1 MCALVGF
8 LLVLILFF
16 SRATIKDGNINGF
29 ILYVNILS
37 INSYNIFAS
46 DSIISTQFSYVLNS
60 LANLD
65 LGFELC
71 FYNGMTEYGKAW
83 LQLAFPVYL
92 FGLAVL
98 IIQASKY
105 INRIQ
110 KITRNKAIPVLATL
124 FLLSYSKILLVT
136 CKVLFFYTQVLSLP
150 NKTKETFWSVD
161 TSVALFGAKF
171 IILFITCL
179 VILVLIIL
187 PLNLTL
193 LFPKLSYRIK
203 WVDYFKPLLDV
214 YHGMFKDK
222 HRYWFGLEL
231 VLRVLT
237 FIITGLDTRLS
248 LLLNMLILALFV
260 ACLSLIQTFKSHRN
274 TLIEW
279 SFLLNLILL
288 LALAFYYEEYQTGIY
303 FAFQNAL
310 LVIAFLEFGG
320 IILSPYISKQM
331 MRLCRNL
338 SILKKCRKSIS
349 HENEMIYKNLNIPD
363 VAFNYT
369 EFQDEILGVD

>member
-1 MCALVGF
+1 M
-8 LLVLILFF
+8 
-16 SRATIKDGNINGF
+16 D
-29 ILYVNILS
+29 LYVNILS

-46 DSIISTQFSYVLNS
+46 DSIISTQFSYILNS

-83 LQLAFPVYL
+83 LQLVFPVYL
-92 FGLAVL
+92 LGLAVL

-110 KITRNKAIPVLATL
+110 KLTRNKAIPVLATL

-179 VILVLIIL
+179 VVLVLIIL

-260 ACLSLIQTFKSHRN
+260 AYLSLIQPFKSLRN

-279 SFLLNLILL
+279 SFLLNLVLL
-288 LALAFYYEEYQTGIY
+288 LALAFYYEGHKTGIY
-303 FAFQNAL
+303 FGFLNAL
-310 LVIAFLEFGG
+310 LIVAFLEFGG
-320 IILSPYISKQM
+320 IILSPYISEQL
-331 MRLCRNL
+331 MRLFRKL
-338 SILKKCRKSIS
+338 SIFKKCRKSVS